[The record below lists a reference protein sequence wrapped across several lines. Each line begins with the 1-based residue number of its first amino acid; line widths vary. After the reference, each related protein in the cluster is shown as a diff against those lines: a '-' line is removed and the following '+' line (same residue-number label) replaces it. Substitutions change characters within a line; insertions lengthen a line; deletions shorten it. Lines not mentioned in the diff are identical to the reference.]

1 MRHPARW
8 AAAAVA
14 LVVVVLGVVLAVN
27 VGSGDSSTT
36 TGESPFLGKPVPSFD
51 LPVLTGARVSS
62 DSTAGKALIINFWN
76 TWCIPCHQELPALQ
90 AFWAR
95 HGSEPDVQMVG
106 ILRDPQESVATVRDY
121 VSSHHMG
128 WTIAQDPGDKAAL
141 DFGTRGQ
148 PETIA
153 VSPSGIVVASK
164 YGPMTETDLEQ
175 FLAAARRTG

>member
-1 MRHPARW
+1 VRHPARW

-36 TGESPFLGKPVPSFD
+36 PTASPFLGKQVPSFD
-51 LPVLTGARVSS
+51 LPQLSGDRVSS
-62 DSTAGKALIINFWN
+62 DSTAGKVVIINFWN
-76 TWCIPCHQELPALQ
+76 TWCIPCQQELPALQ
-90 AFWAR
+90 GFWAR
-95 HGSEPDVQMVG
+95 HGSEPDVQLVG
-106 ILRDPQESVATVRDY
+106 ILRDPQESLATVRDY
-121 VSSHHMG
+121 VSSHHMA

-164 YGPMTETDLEQ
+164 YGPTTENDLEQ
-175 FLAAARRTG
+175 FLAVARRAG